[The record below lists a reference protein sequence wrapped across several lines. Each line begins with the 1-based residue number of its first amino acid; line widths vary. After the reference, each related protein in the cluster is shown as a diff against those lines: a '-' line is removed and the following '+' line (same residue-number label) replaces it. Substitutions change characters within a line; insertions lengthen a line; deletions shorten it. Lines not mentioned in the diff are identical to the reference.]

1 MKLSFSLCLAV
12 LLCGMIAS
20 AFAKDA
26 PKFKAVTT
34 ARDSVHWEDYTAALS
49 SAKKDQKM
57 IFVDIV
63 ADWCIPCREMEK
75 TTYRD
80 KQVVETLNKRFHPVR
95 LNQAAED
102 TIQCDDKRLPV
113 NRCFF
118 NVWNLQA
125 VPSYVLIAPKG
136 LSILTYSG
144 KLSSD
149 ELRML
154 LMQFLEKEKE
164 WISQ

>member
-1 MKLSFSLCLAV
+1 MKRIVF
-12 LLCGMIAS
+12 CGILFAAKSGKVSADSVRWENYSEALAS
-20 AFAKDA
+20 AKSDH
-26 PKFKAVTT
+26 K
-34 ARDSVHWEDYTAALS
+34 L
-49 SAKKDQKM
+49 

-63 ADWCIPCREMEK
+63 ADWCVPCREMDK

-80 KQVVETLNKRFHPVR
+80 KSVITLLNSRFHAVR
-95 LNQAAED
+95 LNQEVQD
-102 TIQCDDKRLPV
+102 SIICDDKKLPA

-118 NVWNLQA
+118 DVWNLQA

>member
-1 MKLSFSLCLAV
+1 MKRIVFCIFV
-12 LLCGMIAS
+12 FCGILFAAKSGKVSADSVRWENYSEALAS
-20 AFAKDA
+20 AKSDH
-26 PKFKAVTT
+26 K
-34 ARDSVHWEDYTAALS
+34 L
-49 SAKKDQKM
+49 

-63 ADWCIPCREMEK
+63 ADWCVPCREMDK

-80 KQVVETLNKRFHPVR
+80 KSVITLLNSRFHAVR
-95 LNQAAED
+95 LNQEVQD
-102 TIQCDDKRLPV
+102 SIICDDKKLPA

-118 NVWNLQA
+118 DVWNLQA

-149 ELRML
+149 ELCML

>member
-1 MKLSFSLCLAV
+1 M
-12 LLCGMIAS
+12 
-20 AFAKDA
+20 
-26 PKFKAVTT
+26 
-34 ARDSVHWEDYTAALS
+34 
-49 SAKKDQKM
+49 
-57 IFVDIV
+57 
-63 ADWCIPCREMEK
+63 
-75 TTYRD
+75 
-80 KQVVETLNKRFHPVR
+80 R
-95 LNQAAED
+95 LNQEVQD
-102 TIQCDDKRLPV
+102 SIICDDKKLPA

-118 NVWNLQA
+118 DVWNLQA